1 MLSPHRIFALIS
13 FCSLIVLSACQQ
25 QRDER
30 THLPSSDYRY
40 AQVDTGAL
48 RNKGAIYAPVYSH
61 IYTIDGT
68 RQMLLAATLSVRN
81 TSFTDSIYITS
92 VVYYGSQGEQLKQ
105 YLQRPVVLRPMASVE
120 FVVERDESKGG
131 AGANFV
137 VHWGGDGSSRPMV
150 QTVMTETTNGISF
163 VTDGVEIR

>member
-1 MLSPHRIFALIS
+1 MPATVRSAISILFLTVICLSS
-13 FCSLIVLSACQQ
+13 CQQ
-25 QRDER
+25 QSNQRS
-30 THLPSSDYRY
+30 HLPSADYRY
-40 AQVDTGAL
+40 AKVDTASL
-48 RNKGAIYAPVYSH
+48 HSKGAIYAPVYSH

-81 TSFTDSIYITS
+81 TSLSDSFFVTS
-92 VVYYGSQGEQLKQ
+92 VIYYGSQGEQLKQ
-105 YLQRPVVLRPMASVE
+105 YLQQPIVLRPMASVE

-137 VHWGGDGSSRPMV
+137 IHWGGNGATRPLV

-163 VTDGVEIR
+163 VTDGVEVR